1 MLVGG
6 ENPPNPSELLG
17 SERMREL
24 LRNMRTQYDC
34 IIIDL
39 PPVGIVTDALL
50 LSHEVTA
57 YLLVVRAGV
66 SHMGREKLAVTLL
79 EQVDAD
85 ICGILFNGL
94 PPKSRDYNYRLQQY
108 WNEYKQQNEG
118 VV

>member
-1 MLVGG
+1 MEYRQNLDVLVGG

-17 SERMREL
+17 GERMKEL
-24 LRNMRTQYDC
+24 LTTLRSRYDC

-66 SHMGREKLAVTLL
+66 SHMSREKSAVTLL

-94 PPKSRDYNYRLQQY
+94 PPKI
-108 WNEYKQQNEG
+108 
-118 VV
+118 

>member
-1 MLVGG
+1 MK
-6 ENPPNPSELLG
+6 ELLAN
-17 SERMREL
+17 L
-24 LRNMRTQYDC
+24 RTQYDC

-57 YLLVVRAGV
+57 YVLVVRAGV
-66 SHMGREKLAVTLL
+66 SHMSREKVAVTLL

-94 PPKSRDYNYRLQQY
+94 PPKSKDYNYRLQQY
-108 WNEYKQQNEG
+108 WKEYKQQNGEA
-118 VV
+118 V